1 MSQIVHLQTHS
12 VYSFRQSLLGIDQLV
27 DAASERGHRAVAL
40 TDIDGVYG
48 LVPFVQAARKAGLK
62 PLVGSELTLAV
73 PGLDHHKPHRV
84 TLLARDAV
92 GYANLARLISRFHL
106 TGRTGLAPEELARC
120 AGGLTLLTGGQH
132 SAVARLLATMQADQ
146 AVALLGMWQE
156 AFGAEHCHV
165 QLGPWW
171 PPTALVELARQ
182 TGLGVVA
189 AQEACYLRPEDE
201 ATWKLLQAGHGL
213 GHPAPG
219 PRHLATDAE
228 LLRAWKEVPEAIAA
242 MTAISEACCYEP
254 VFGVPRLPE
263 FKGAADLS
271 NPDYLRRLCEE
282 GLERRYAGTPLHAE
296 ARERMAHE
304 LSVIEQMGFVDYF
317 LIAWDIVRFAR
328 DRRIPYIPRG
338 SAAGSLVLYLLDVTS
353 ICPLAH
359 TLCFERF
366 LHVERRALP
375 DIDLDFDWQRRDEV
389 IDYCFEVYGEDHV
402 ARIATH
408 QHHGPRGAV
417 RLAGA
422 AHGLEE
428 ETLDRLARKMP
439 WSGPVS
445 AAPEVQSLP
454 LHREPYKSLI
464 ETADALQGLPDHLS
478 LHPCGIVISREP
490 LTEVVPLEASAMGPI
505 VTQFEMH
512 GVEEVGLLKM
522 DLLCNRNL
530 RILAD
535 VVALV
540 QERHGIALVPEEL
553 PLDDERAFELI
564 RTGRTLGIYQLE
576 SGGVQGLLRQF
587 LPTHVEDITAIT
599 SLYRPGPIDGGI
611 TPRYVARRH
620 GQEPVTYPDPC
631 LEGVLGH
638 TYGLILFQEQ
648 CLQVT
653 SVYAGM
659 SLGASDNLRRGIA
672 KRIRPEVERIK
683 APFFEGAARLGRD
696 PRCTEEVWKL
706 LESFAGYG
714 FVKAHAA
721 SCASLAVREAYIKAR
736 WPVEYLACVLSTG
749 MGYYPARVYVEDARH
764 FGAELALPCVNRSE
778 ATYAVEG
785 ENVLRVGLS
794 YLHGI
799 GPAGVRA
806 ILDARRA
813 GPFTSL
819 ADLKQRTGLARPELE
834 TLIRLGACECFGLS
848 RPALMRQVNALG
860 KTQAPP
866 PSQLRLFGEVDRP
879 APPVPDHGDYPLAM
893 RQAIERELLG
903 FTVTAQ
909 PLPREVGSV
918 LFAEAKALP
927 RKARVSVVAEV
938 VSRFG
943 HRTKK
948 GERMSFL
955 TLSDGVD
962 HCQAVLFPTAHKR
975 LGAASRRGPAMF
987 SGVVEVD
994 RGEFLLVVTEIE
1006 PLSDRWG
1013 VS

>member
-1 MSQIVHLQTHS
+1 MSQLVHLQTHS
-12 VYSFRQSLLGIDQLV
+12 VYSLRRSLLGIEALV
-27 DAASERGHRAVAL
+27 ATAAERGHRSVAL
-40 TDIDGVYG
+40 TDVDGVYG
-48 LVPFVQAARKAGLK
+48 MVPFVKAARKAGLR
-62 PLVGSELTLAV
+62 PLVGSELTLSV
-73 PGLDHHKPHRV
+73 PGLVADKPHRV
-84 TLLARDAV
+84 TLLARDAA
-92 GYANLARLISRFHL
+92 GYANLSRLISHFHL
-106 TGRTGLAPEELARC
+106 TGRTGVSLQDLVAHAR
-120 AGGLTLLTGGQH
+120 GLTLLTGGQH
-132 SAVARLLATMQADQ
+132 GALPRMQATMGPEAALRLL
-146 AVALLGMWQE
+146 GEWKE
-156 AFGAEHCHV
+156 AFGPEHCHV

-171 PPTALVELARQ
+171 PASGLLELGAKA
-182 TGLGVVA
+182 GLGVVA
-189 AQEACYLRPEDE
+189 AQEACYLMPEE
-201 ATWKLLQAGHGL
+201 EETWKLQQAGHGL

-219 PRHLATDAE
+219 PRHLATDQE
-228 LLRAWKEVPEAIAA
+228 LVRAWKDVPEALRAMEAIA
-242 MTAISEACCYEP
+242 EACTYEP

-263 FKGAADLS
+263 FKGLDGLS

-282 GLERRYAGTPLHAE
+282 GLERRYAGHPLHAE
-296 ARERMAHE
+296 ATSRMAYE
-304 LSVIEQMGFVDYF
+304 LSVIEEMGFVDYF

-328 DRRIPYIPRG
+328 ARAIPYIPRG

-366 LHVERRALP
+366 LHVERKALP

-389 IDYCFEVYGEDHV
+389 IDYCFTLYGEDHV

-417 RLAGA
+417 RLSGA

-428 ETLDRLARKMP
+428 ETVGKLARKMP
-439 WSGPVS
+439 WSGPVA
-445 AAPEVQSLP
+445 AAPEIQSLP
-454 LHREPYKSLI
+454 LHKEPYKSLI
-464 ETADALQGLPDHLS
+464 ATADAFQGLPDHLS

-540 QERHGIALVPEEL
+540 RERHGVQLAPEEL
-553 PLDDERAFELI
+553 PLDDERAFALI

-587 LPTHVEDITAIT
+587 LPTHVEDVTAIT

-620 GQEPVTYPDPC
+620 GKEPVTYPDPC
-631 LEGVLGH
+631 LEGVLKH

-683 APFFEGAARLGRD
+683 APFFEGAHRLGRD

-749 MGYYPARVYVEDARH
+749 MGYYPPRVYIEDARH
-764 FGAELALPCVNRSE
+764 FGAEIALPCVNRS
-778 ATYAVEG
+778 AAVYTVEG
-785 ENVLRVGLS
+785 ERVLRVGLS

-806 ILDARRA
+806 ILDARQD
-813 GPFTSL
+813 GPFQSL
-819 ADLKQRTGLARPELE
+819 ADLKHRTGLARPELE

-848 RPALMRQVNALG
+848 RPALLRQLSGIG
-860 KTQAPP
+860 KSVAPSA
-866 PSQLRLFGEVDRP
+866 SQLRLFGDIDRP
-879 APPVPDHGDYPLAM
+879 APKVPDHGDYPLAM
-893 RQAIERELLG
+893 RQSIEREILG
-903 FTVTAQ
+903 FTVTVQ
-909 PLPREVGSV
+909 PLPQEVGSV
-918 LFAEAKALP
+918 SFAEARQLP
-927 RKARVSVVAEV
+927 RRARVSVVAEV

-962 HCQAVLFPTAHKR
+962 HCQAVLFPEAYRR
-975 LGAASRRGPAMF
+975 LSAASRRGPAMF

-994 RGEFLLVVTEIE
+994 RGEFLLVISEIE
-1006 PLSDRWG
+1006 PLSNRWG